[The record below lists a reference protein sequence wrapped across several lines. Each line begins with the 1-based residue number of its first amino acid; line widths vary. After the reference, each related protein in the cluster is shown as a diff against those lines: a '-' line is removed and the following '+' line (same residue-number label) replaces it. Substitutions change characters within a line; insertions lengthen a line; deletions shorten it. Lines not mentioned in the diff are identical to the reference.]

1 MAYREAQTS
10 RACGVG
16 LILHHPAFV
25 DDQNQVGVTA
35 GAAEGVATPI
45 LNAVLDVEDGIA
57 VVGIE
62 PNIGDVVGVAGF
74 YEDGVSGLESFGNG
88 WLLWL
93 GGCWG

>member
-1 MAYREAQTS
+1 MANREAQTS
-10 RACGVG
+10 RGSRVG
-16 LILHHPAFV
+16 LVSHYPAFV

-45 LNAVLDVEDGIA
+45 LNAVLDVEDGLA
-57 VVGIE
+57 DVGIE
-62 PNIGDVVGVAGF
+62 PDIGDVVGIAGF
-74 YEDGVSGLESFGNG
+74 YEDSVSGLESFGNR